1 MGLPMSELAQH
12 PTLWTILA
20 VSWVAYL
27 VVLAGWIILQKR
39 EPIATLSWLLS
50 LALLP
55 VLGLVIYHFFG
66 PQRIKR
72 NRVKRLRARVLLG
85 ADEPLPAPDGSC
97 SPVMRLVQGTS
108 GFPPSDCQSVQLL
121 VDGGQTFDALIAAIA
136 AARHHVHLSYYIFD
150 PDHTGTLVRD
160 ALVERARAGVQVR
173 VLADALGSSR
183 LSKDFLAPLRAA
195 GGEVMFFHRV
205 HFRLRGL
212 WYPKLNLRNHR
223 KIAIVDGTVGFIGG
237 INITDDENERVNR
250 AAYHDLHLR
259 MDGAAVRWL
268 QLAFLEDWAYACSR
282 VPREEGFWPP
292 CDTGDIRTQVL
303 PAGPDSPWETIHRA
317 KIAAIAGAQSRVWLT
332 TPYFV
337 PGEAARFA
345 LTSAAMRGLD
355 VRVLVPAHSDSRLVT
370 AAARSYFDELLA
382 AGATVY
388 EHPRMLHTKALLIDD
403 ATCVLGS
410 SNFDNR
416 SFRLNFELC
425 VLFEDAGVAQ
435 ALAAEMER
443 DLAQSRPV
451 PRERHLGLVPRLVE
465 AGARLLSPLL

>member
-1 MGLPMSELAQH
+1 M
-12 PTLWTILA
+12 
-20 VSWVAYL
+20 
-27 VVLAGWIILQKR
+27 
-39 EPIATLSWLLS
+39 
-50 LALLP
+50 
-55 VLGLVIYHFFG
+55 
-66 PQRIKR
+66 
-72 NRVKRLRARVLLG
+72 
-85 ADEPLPAPDGSC
+85 
-97 SPVMRLVQGTS
+97 
-108 GFPPSDCQSVQLL
+108 QLL

-237 INITDDENERVNR
+237 INITDDENERVNS

-355 VRVLVPAHSDSRLVT
+355 VRVLVPARSDSRLVT
-370 AAARSYFDELLA
+370 AAARSYFDELIA
-382 AGATVY
+382 AGARVF
-388 EHPRMLHTKALLIDD
+388 EHPRMLHTKALLVDD
-403 ATCVLGS
+403 GTCILGS

-451 PRERHLGLVPRLVE
+451 PRERHLGLVPRLAE